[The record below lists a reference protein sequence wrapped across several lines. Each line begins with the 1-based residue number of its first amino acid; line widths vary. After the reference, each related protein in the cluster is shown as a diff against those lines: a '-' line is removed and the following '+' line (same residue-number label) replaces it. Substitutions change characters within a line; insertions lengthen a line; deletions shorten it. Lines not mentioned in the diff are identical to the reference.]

1 MGLQS
6 AMTTALTGLQAS
18 ENAIDVIGN
27 NIANSNTVGYK
38 SSDVVFVTQFLRTQS
53 IGSAPNESSGGT
65 NPRQVGLGVKVSQI
79 APDFSQGTVE
89 ISSNQLDLAIQ
100 GDGFLVVQGSQG
112 EPLYTRNGQLGL
124 NSENEIV
131 TTGGQKLL
139 GYTTNDDFT
148 LDTSNVVPLEIP
160 LGAERV
166 AQATSTAT
174 FAGVLNPTVA
184 VGNIPGTIESEIFI
198 DGLIEEPDDDP
209 PATSSFFSA
218 PAPGAAADVTGGGAL
233 SAGNYSYRV
242 AWVDANGQETSVS
255 SDWPVTVASGGN
267 SVDLTGLDVPSSEFV
282 SWRIYRTIAGGADF
296 YQLAD
301 VVVPSPS
308 APGAFT
314 DTISDTDLTTN
325 DPTGPHSDT
334 TIDGGTYNYYVTYY
348 NPSGGGTE
356 SLPSDV
362 VGPLAVNEDTGS
374 VRLDLTSLTPPT
386 DPNFTQVRIY
396 RNTSTDSSTFRLV
409 DTIAATAV
417 GPPSSSY
424 IDKTPSADIA
434 TADTLDFDGPRA
446 DSGTLLVD
454 IRTREGSA
462 YPFLFEA
469 GTLSFTGEK
478 GNSDLSTKEFEITSS
493 STVGD
498 LLDFMHDALG
508 LQTTSNVPGDEFGED
523 SFTGDTGLV
532 QMNTNGQIVVTSNL
546 GEENAV
552 DISLTAFQLQP
563 NDSIT
568 QRTIPIIF
576 SETPPS
582 ANGPGTTSEFLV
594 YDSLGSP
601 LSVRL
606 TTVLEESTSDET
618 TYRWYA
624 TSGES
629 NPTPPDLS
637 TVVGNGLLVFN
648 SNGDLISSP
657 SNRVSI
663 FRETTASQSPLEVE
677 LDFSTVTSLAETN
690 AAGQPIS
697 SFSMT
702 SQDGFPPGVLTD
714 FIVTESGLIQGQF
727 SNGTQRTLG
736 QVVMARFANNQGLSQ
751 VGDSLFS
758 ASVNSGEA
766 FIAEPGTNGLGSITA
781 GAVELSNTDIGQDLV
796 EMILAQ
802 TQYQAGS
809 RVISAAQELLDELL
823 ALQR

>member
-18 ENAIDVIGN
+18 ETAIDVIGN

-139 GYTTNDDFT
+139 GYRTNDDFS
-148 LDTSNVVPLEIP
+148 LDTSNIVPLEIP

-166 AQATSTAT
+166 AQATSTAN

-184 VGNIPGTIESEIFI
+184 AGTLPGTIESEVIGDGSIQRPTDDLASTATAFI
-198 DGLIEEPDDDP
+198 QAPSPGTGASANNVGAGLTP
-209 PATSSFFSA
+209 
-218 PAPGAAADVTGGGAL
+218 
-233 SAGNYSYRV
+233 GNYQYRV
-242 AWVDANGQETSVS
+242 ALVDANGQESTVS
-255 SDWPVTVASGGN
+255 SAWTATVGAGDNSIDLSGLP
-267 SVDLTGLDVPSSEFV
+267 SVGGTEFV
-282 SWRIYRTIAGGADF
+282 NYAIYRTIAGGSDFFKVAD
-296 YQLAD
+296 
-301 VVVPSPS
+301 
-308 APGAFT
+308 APATGTFT
-314 DTISDTDLTTN
+314 DTLDDTTLQTN
-325 DPTGPHSDT
+325 DALVDT
-334 TIDGGTYNYYVTYY
+334 AIDNGSYSYYFTYY
-348 NPSGGGTE
+348 NPSSGGIE
-356 SLPSDV
+356 SLPSDIMSQF
-362 VGPLAVNEDTGS
+362 AANENTGS
-374 VRLDLTSLTPPT
+374 IRLDLSGLSQPT
-386 DPNFTQVRIY
+386 DPNFTQIRIY
-396 RNTSTDSSTFRLV
+396 RNLSTDENAYHLV
-409 DTIAATAV
+409 DTLPTSAV
-417 GPPSSSY
+417 GTTNASY
-424 IDKTPSADIA
+424 IDKNPSSTISSNP
-434 TADTLDFDGPRA
+434 TLDFDGPRA
-446 DSGTLLVD
+446 QSGTLLVD
-454 IRTREGSA
+454 LVKRSGDA
-462 YPFLFEA
+462 YPNIFEE
-469 GTLSFTGEK
+469 GTLSFTGQK
-478 GNSDLSTKEFEITSS
+478 GGSDLDAKQFEVTAS
-493 STVGD
+493 STVQD
-498 LLDFMHDALG
+498 LLGFMEDALG
-508 LQTTSNVPGDEFGED
+508 LQDSSNVTDTPLPVGGGDI
-523 SFTGDTGLV
+523 
-532 QMNTNGQIVVTSNL
+532 QINTDGQIVVVSNF

-563 NDSIT
+563 TGAQT
-568 QRTIPIIF
+568 QQTIDISF

-601 LSVRL
+601 LSVRM
-606 TTVLEESTSDET
+606 TTVLESSNSDST

-624 TSGES
+624 TSGDS
-629 NPTPPDLS
+629 NPTPPDLT
-637 TVVGNGLLVFN
+637 TVVGNGTLVFN

-657 SNRVSI
+657 ANRISI

-690 AAGQPIS
+690 AAGQPVS

-766 FIAEPGTNGLGSITA
+766 FLAEPGTNGLGSVTA

>member
-18 ENAIDVIGN
+18 ETAIDVIGN
-27 NIANSNTVGYK
+27 NIANSNTVGFK

-139 GYTTNDDFT
+139 GYRTNDDFS

-166 AQATSTAT
+166 AQATSTAN
-174 FAGVLNPTVA
+174 FAGVLNPTVEA
-184 VGNIPGTIESEIFI
+184 GTLPGTIESEILG
-198 DGLIEEPDDDP
+198 DGSIERPDDTP
-209 PATSSFFSA
+209 P
-218 PAPGAAADVTGGGAL
+218 AL
-233 SAGNYSYRV
+233 SAFIAAPSPATGAETTAGGGLTAGTYQYRI
-242 AWVDANGQETSVS
+242 AWIDANGQETTVS
-255 SDWPVTVASGGN
+255 SAFSVNVTTGDTI
-267 SVDLTGLDVPSSEFV
+267 DLSSLPAGAAEFD
-282 SWRIYRTIAGGADF
+282 SWAIYRTEVGGSNYF
-296 YQLAD
+296 KVAD
-301 VVVPSPS
+301 VP
-308 APGAFT
+308 FT
-314 DTISDTDLTTN
+314 GGPTFQDTVSDATLITN
-325 DPTGPHSDT
+325 QALVDT
-334 TIDGGTYNYYVTYY
+334 AIDNGTYSYYVTYF
-348 NPSGGGTE
+348 NPSSGGIE

-362 VGPLAVNEDTGS
+362 IGPVAVNDDTGS
-374 VRLDLTSLTPPT
+374 ARLDLSGLSQPT
-386 DPNFTQVRIY
+386 DPNFTQVKIY
-396 RNTSTDSSTFRLV
+396 RNLSNDPNAFHLV
-409 DTIAATAV
+409 DTIASSSV
-417 GPPSSSY
+417 GVANASY
-424 IDKTPSADIA
+424 IDKTPSSVVA
-434 TADTLDFDGPRA
+434 TGDSLDFDGPRA
-446 DSGTLLVD
+446 LGGTFLVD
-454 IRTREGSA
+454 IVTREGST
-462 YPFLFEA
+462 YPNLFQE
-469 GTLSFTGEK
+469 GTLSFTGQK
-478 GNSDLSTKEFEITSS
+478 GGSDLSSKDFEITSTT
-493 STVGD
+493 TVQE
-498 LLDFMHDALG
+498 LLEFMRDSLG
-508 LQTTSNVPGDEFGED
+508 LQDTSNVPDTPFPIGAGDI
-523 SFTGDTGLV
+523 
-532 QMNTNGQIVVTSNL
+532 QINTDGQIVVTSNF

-563 NDSIT
+563 TGSQT
-568 QRTIPIIF
+568 QQTIPVVF
-576 SETPPS
+576 SEVQPS

-601 LSVRL
+601 LSVRM
-606 TTVLEESTSDET
+606 TTVLEESTSDST

-624 TSGES
+624 TSGDS
-629 NPTPPDLS
+629 SPVAPDQT
-637 TVVGNGLLVFN
+637 TVVGNGTLVFN

-657 SNRVSI
+657 SNRISV
-663 FRETTASQSPLEVE
+663 FREATASQSPLEVE

-751 VGDSLFS
+751 VGDSLFT

>member
-18 ENAIDVIGN
+18 ETAIDVIGN
-27 NIANSNTVGYK
+27 NIANSNTVGFK

-139 GYTTNDDFT
+139 GYRTNDDFS

-166 AQATSTAT
+166 AQATSTAN
-174 FAGVLNPTVA
+174 FAGVLNPTVEA
-184 VGNIPGTIESEIFI
+184 GTLPGTIESEVIGDGSIQRPTDSPPLDAAFI
-198 DGLIEEPDDDP
+198 
-209 PATSSFFSA
+209 
-218 PAPGAAADVTGGGAL
+218 PAPSAGTGIESTTGGGL
-233 SAGNYSYRV
+233 TAGTYQYRV
-242 AWVDANGQETSVS
+242 AWMDANGEETSVS
-255 SDWPVTVASGGN
+255 SPW
-267 SVDLTGLDVPSSEFV
+267 SVDVTTGDTIDLSNLPLPGSEFTNF
-282 SWRIYRTIAGGADF
+282 SIYRTEVGGSNF
-296 YQLAD
+296 FKIAD
-301 VVVPSPS
+301 VPVPASPPAS
-308 APGAFT
+308 FGTFT
-314 DTISDTDLTTN
+314 DTVSDATLVTN
-325 DPTGPHSDT
+325 AALADS
-334 TIDGGTYNYYVTYY
+334 TIDNGSYSYYVTYY
-348 NPSGGGTE
+348 NPSSGGIE

-362 VGPLAVNEDTGS
+362 VGQLPANEDTGS
-374 VRLDLTSLTPPT
+374 IRLDLSGLSQPT
-386 DPNFTQVRIY
+386 DPNFTQIRIY
-396 RNTSTDSSTFRLV
+396 RNLSTDTQAFHLV
-409 DTIAATAV
+409 DTISASSV
-417 GPPSSSY
+417 GVPNASY
-424 IDKTPSADIA
+424 IDKNQSSTISANP
-434 TADTLDFDGPRA
+434 TLDFDGPRA
-446 DSGTLLVD
+446 QSGTLLVD
-454 IRTREGSA
+454 LVKRNGDA
-462 YPFLFEA
+462 YPNIFEE
-469 GTLSFTGEK
+469 GTLSFTGQK
-478 GNSDLSTKEFEITSS
+478 GGSDLDVKQFEVTAT
-493 STVGD
+493 STVQD
-498 LLDFMHDALG
+498 LLGFMEDALG
-508 LQTTSNVPGDEFGED
+508 LQDSSNVTDTPLPVGGGDI
-523 SFTGDTGLV
+523 
-532 QMNTNGQIVVTSNL
+532 QINTDGQIVVVSNF

-563 NDSIT
+563 TGAPT
-568 QRTIPIIF
+568 QQTIDISF
-576 SETPPS
+576 SEIPPS
-582 ANGPGTTSEFLV
+582 ADGPGTTSEFLV

-601 LSVRL
+601 LSVRM
-606 TTVLEESTSDET
+606 TTVLESSNSDST

-624 TSGES
+624 TSGDS
-629 NPTPPDLS
+629 NPAPPDLT
-637 TVVGNGLLVFN
+637 TVVGNGTLVFN
-648 SNGDLISSP
+648 SNGDLVSSP
-657 SNRVSI
+657 ANRISI

-690 AAGQPIS
+690 AAGQPVS

-766 FIAEPGTNGLGSITA
+766 FLAEPGTNGLGSVTA